1 MYNSIYNPETNKNY
15 NIRSPEGI
23 KTLRNFM
30 IGGAKNPCN
39 KLKKTKDPKCTD
51 QKECKWVK
59 KLGCKNKQTLG
70 PTKKQQK
77 IKLIKKKKPLLIDR
91 DDVGRQVLH
100 DEVAMLL
107 IKKFRHKQK
116 FKITDEIL
124 DKFINSETY
133 HKIIAEYLR
142 ELMDGEIILGRRP
155 DFASPYINPSI
166 CNSFKKTKDP
176 KCDDQELCEWGD
188 KGKWLGVG
196 CKISE
201 QKLAKRNETLPW
213 YEGWRDDTTDVL
225 TKAYNRSYYTSMDED
240 IIPPWQKNYN
250 ASRWK
255 RNKDYDV
262 WNWGHCLYNNKIS
275 GVSVEFK
282 SGKKNTKNTYKKLY
296 KDLEKYIRR
305 SIHTRIAWQMAHSTT
320 YLNKRDLAAV
330 LKKLVKDGLRI
341 TGPYQVK
348 YEPIPFRFAQTPKG
362 IPFADSKK
370 IDHLDA
376 WVKYKAH
383 ECPLSLIVWGS
394 RKESPIK
401 EEYIQ

>member
-1 MYNSIYNPETNKNY
+1 MYSIIHDPVTKIKFTIKSKKGREILEKF
-15 NIRSPEGI
+15 ILKGGGRKCGICHKEGHNRR
-23 KTLRNFM
+23 TC
-30 IGGAKNPCN
+30 KNPTT
-39 KLKKTKDPKCTD
+39 KKIKKIKIVKKKQILAKKTKTKT
-51 QKECKWVK
+51 
-59 KLGCKNKQTLG
+59 KNLMFH
-70 PTKKQQK
+70 
-77 IKLIKKKKPLLIDR
+77 R
-91 DDVGRQVLH
+91 DDVGHQVLH
-100 DEVAMLL
+100 DEVAMLFV
-107 IKKFRHKQK
+107 KQFRHKQK
-116 FKITDEIL
+116 LKITDEIL

-142 ELMDGEIILGRRP
+142 ELMDDEIILGSRP
-155 DFASPYINPSI
+155 NFAKPPYIKPSI
-166 CNSFKKTKDP
+166 CSSYKKTKDP
-176 KCDDQELCEWGD
+176 KCDEQELCDWGLVSVYY
-188 KGKWLGVG
+188 GAG

-201 QKLAKRNETLPW
+201 KKLAKRNEALPW

-225 TKAYNRSYYTSMDED
+225 TKSYNRSYYTSMDEN
-240 IIPPWQKNYN
+240 IIPPWQKNDN
-250 ASRWK
+250 AARWK
-255 RNKDYDV
+255 RNKGYDV

-320 YLNKRDLAAV
+320 YLNKRDLASV
-330 LKKLVKDGLRI
+330 LKKLVTDGLRI

-348 YEPIPFRFAQTPKG
+348 YEPIPFKFAETPKG
-362 IPFADSKK
+362 KPFADSGN

-394 RKESPIK
+394 RKVSPIK